1 VADYERSPSEEAYE
15 VATQVECLLKD
26 SKVPWPQL
34 VAVVRYACRYLRDHG
49 RFDIADKVAL
59 EAVIRGSP
67 VFKEAAPYA
76 KELAEAVYKVCGQ
89 GQSPELKPCVASP
102 SWGRGELSPLSEEV
116 EMTAA
121 RLATEYLVKMG
132 YSVAMK
138 YRRGPGPYD
147 MVVSKDGER
156 YTVEVKGRRVPKSL
170 WDERLCES
178 ISFTENEVQYL
189 DSRRDRHIICIVYI
203 GDEGQREVNCV
214 TPDEFEKRW
223 ERVHDVNAEREGRHV
238 FRGRGCGRE
247 AEDLDE

>member
-1 VADYERSPSEEAYE
+1 MTDYERSPSEEAYE

-49 RFDIADKVAL
+49 RFDVADKVAL

-89 GQSPELKPCVASP
+89 EQSPELKPCVASP
-102 SWGRGELSPLSEEV
+102 SWGHGERSPLSEEV

-132 YSVAMK
+132 YSVVMK

-156 YTVEVKGRRVPKSL
+156 YTVEVKGRRVPKDR

-178 ISFTENEVQYL
+178 ISFTENEVRYL
-189 DSRRDRHIICIVYI
+189 DSRRDRHIICLVYI
-203 GDEGQREVNCV
+203 SEGDLQEVLCM
-214 TPDEFEKRW
+214 TPDEFERRW
-223 ERVHDVNAEREGRHV
+223 EMFYSVNAEWEDRYL

>member
-1 VADYERSPSEEAYE
+1 
-15 VATQVECLLKD
+15 
-26 SKVPWPQL
+26 
-34 VAVVRYACRYLRDHG
+34 
-49 RFDIADKVAL
+49 
-59 EAVIRGSP
+59 

-76 KELAEAVYKVCGQ
+76 KELAEAVYKACGQ
-89 GQSPELKPCVASP
+89 GQSPELKPCAASP

-156 YTVEVKGRRVPKSL
+156 YTVEVKGRSVPKGR

>member
-1 VADYERSPSEEAYE
+1 MWLGNV
-15 VATQVECLLKD
+15 
-26 SKVPWPQL
+26 KVPLSQVKSI
-34 VAVVRYACRYLRDHG
+34 VAYACRYLQG
-49 RFDIADKVAL
+49 WSSFTPADKAAL

-67 VFKEAAPYA
+67 VFKEAAPYV
-76 KELAEAVYKVCGQ
+76 KELAEAVYKACGQ
-89 GQSPELKPCVASP
+89 GQSPELKLCAASP
-102 SWGRGELSPLSEEV
+102 SWGLSERSPLSEEV

-132 YSVAMK
+132 YSVVMG

-156 YTVEVKGRRVPKSL
+156 YTVEVKGRRVPRGL

-178 ISFTENEVQYL
+178 ISFTENEAQYL

>member
-1 VADYERSPSEEAYE
+1 MAGYERSPSEEAYE

-49 RFDIADKVAL
+49 RFDVADKVAL

-76 KELAEAVYKVCGQ
+76 KELAEAVYKACGQ

-102 SWGRGELSPLSEEV
+102 SWGHGERSPLSEEV
-116 EMTAA
+116 EMKAA
-121 RLATEYLVKMG
+121 RLATEHLVKMG
-132 YSVAMK
+132 YSVVMK

-147 MVVSKDGER
+147 MIVSKGGER
-156 YTVEVKGRRVPKSL
+156 YTVEVKGRRVPKGR

-214 TPDEFEKRW
+214 TPDEFDRMW
-223 ERVHDVNAEREGRHV
+223 ERVHDVNAEREGRYV